1 MCALVL
7 KHSAAQLVGICAR
20 GCVLAAVS
28 VVLAVAASRAAEVP
42 KTDRVRLQL
51 KWTHQFQF
59 AGYYAAVAQGF
70 YRAAGLDVEL
80 IEAEPGQDPVENVL
94 TGGADFGVGTS
105 DVVLLRDK
113 GEPVVVL
120 AAIYQHSPL
129 VLLARHSEGV
139 NDLQALHDR
148 DIMIE
153 PQSAELFAYFKY
165 EGVDPAKL
173 RVRHHSFD
181 TKDLIEG
188 RVAALSAY
196 VTDEPFLLRQA
207 GTDFLIFTPRA
218 GGIDF
223 YGDNLFTTEEQ
234 VRRFPERVR
243 AFREASLKGWDYA
256 LTHQTE
262 IVDLILRD
270 YGRKKSREHLLFEA
284 TRTAEL
290 MHPGL
295 IEIGHMN
302 PGRWR
307 HIAETYAEFG
317 LLKNPPAKVL
327 AGLLY
332 DPNPRPDLT
341 WVYWSVGVAS
351 AVALAALGWALPLV
365 VLNRRLRQAK
375 EAAEAAGQA
384 KSRYLAV
391 MAHEIRTP
399 MNGVLGFVTMLKSE
413 PLTQGQRESVDMIDR
428 SAASL
433 LKLIDNVLDYSRLEA
448 RHIEAEVLPVKLA
461 AQLRDITE
469 LFQPAA
475 ASKGVELRLRIASDV
490 PALVMSDPTRLRQIL
505 TNLLSNAV
513 KFTPAGSVELAAKRF
528 AAGAGG
534 PARLRFEVW
543 DTGPGIAADALGK
556 IFDVYTQADA
566 SISRKHG
573 GSGLGLSISR
583 ELATMLG
590 GSLTVE
596 SEIGRGSTFTLEIP
610 LREVA
615 A

>member
-1 MCALVL
+1 MLTTAERSNQLGVAVRRLLVLAGLMGGATCALF
-7 KHSAAQLVGICAR
+7 AADAPRV
-20 GCVLAAVS
+20 
-28 VVLAVAASRAAEVP
+28 
-42 KTDRVRLQL
+42 DHVRLQL

-59 AGYYAAVAQGF
+59 AGYYAALAQG
-70 YRAAGLDVEL
+70 YYKTAGLDVEL
-80 IEAEPGQDPVENVL
+80 IEAEPGKDPVENVL
-94 TGGADFGVGTS
+94 AGGAEFGVGTS
-105 DVVLLRDK
+105 DVVLLRGK

-129 VLLARHSEGV
+129 ALLARHGQGV
-139 NDLQALHDR
+139 NDLQGLHDR
-148 DIMIE
+148 EIMIE

-173 RVRHHSFD
+173 RIVHHSFD
-181 TKDLIEG
+181 AKDLIEG

-207 GTDFLIFTPRA
+207 GMDFMTFTPRA

-234 VRRFPERVR
+234 VRRFPGRVR

-256 LTHQTE
+256 LAHQEE
-262 IVDLILRD
+262 IVDLILRG
-270 YGRKKSREHLLFEA
+270 YSRRKSRGHLLFEA
-284 TRTAEL
+284 GRTAEL

-295 IEIGHMN
+295 IETGHMN

-317 LLKNPPAKVL
+317 LLKNPPEKVL

-332 DPNPRPDLT
+332 DPNPRPDLR
-341 WVYWSVGVAS
+341 WVYWTVVVAGI
-351 AVALAALGWALPLV
+351 VALAAIGWALPLM

-375 EAAEAAGQA
+375 ETAEAAGQA

-399 MNGVLGFVTMLKSE
+399 MNGVLGFVRQLKASQ
-413 PLTQGQRESVDMIDR
+413 LTAAQREGVDMIDR
-428 SAASL
+428 SAESL

-448 RHIEAEVLPVKLA
+448 GRIEPEHLPVKLA
-461 AQLRDITE
+461 AHLRDITE

-475 ASKGVELRLRIASDV
+475 ASKGVELRLRIGPDV
-490 PALVMSDPTRLRQIL
+490 PLLVMTDPTRLRQIL

-513 KFTPAGSVELAAKRF
+513 KFTPVGAVELAVKRV
-528 AAGAGG
+528 AAGETGV
-534 PARLRFEVW
+534 ARLRFEVW
-543 DTGPGIAADALGK
+543 DTGPGIAGEALAK
-556 IFDVYTQADA
+556 IFEVYTQADA
-566 SISRKHG
+566 SVSRRHG
-573 GSGLGLSISR
+573 GSGLGLSISK
-583 ELATMLG
+583 ELAKMLG
-590 GSLTVE
+590 GTLTVE
-596 SEIGRGSTFTLEIP
+596 SEVGRGSTFTLEIP